1 MVQQLISHIWK
12 QEFRSPVWA
21 KNLLAN
27 IFLGFA
33 ALMMLSYVLILG
45 AALDKLVGR
54 FFPNEN
60 PIEFI
65 NGLIIYYFLFEFFV
79 RFFLQNVP
87 ILQIQ
92 PYLHLPI
99 KKSKIIH
106 FMLRKSQF
114 SVFNVLAILLFLPF
128 TILRIAVEYDTIQA
142 VGWISTV
149 IALAMCNHFLTMFI
163 KKKLNDVPNLFI
175 GLLAFFAALI
185 ALDYFE
191 IFSLTSLSNLVFGYI
206 INQPIVCIAVIIS
219 VFALYRLNFN
229 FLFKNTYPEELA
241 TKKNQEKI
249 AGDFAFL
256 KRFGRIGELIGLEL
270 KLILRH
276 KRPRNTLIMSGF
288 LLFYGLIFY
297 TNDTY
302 QDMQFIFM
310 FAGVFITGIFFI
322 NYGQFLLSWESGYF
336 DFILTRKVQFR
347 EYIEAKYW
355 LFVAAATIAF
365 VASLAYGY
373 FGWKILLINL
383 VAYLFNIG
391 FNVFAVMR
399 IAMYSPKKIN
409 LNKGAAFNYE
419 GIGAAQFLIMI
430 PVMILPYL
438 LYAPLL
444 IMGYGDLGLALTGL
458 VGLVGFTFRNKM
470 LNGLTNAFVK
480 DRYKTAASFRA
491 Q

>member
-1 MVQQLISHIWK
+1 MIQELISQIWK
-12 QEFRSPVWA
+12 QQLRSPVWA
-21 KNLLAN
+21 KNLIAN
-27 IFLGFA
+27 IFLGLA
-33 ALMMLSYVLILG
+33 ALMMLFYVLILG
-45 AALDKLVGR
+45 LASDKLVR
-54 FFPNEN
+54 EFLPERD

-65 NGLIIYYFLFEFFV
+65 NGLIFYYFLFEFFI

-106 FMLRKSQF
+106 FMLRKSQL
-114 SVFNVLAILLFLPF
+114 SVFNLLAILLFLPF
-128 TILRIAVEYDTIQA
+128 SILRIASDHGA
-142 VGWISTV
+142 VSALGWIGTV
-149 IALAMCNHFLTMFI
+149 FGLAVCNHFLTMYV

-175 GLLAFFAALI
+175 GLLAFFAAVIGLE
-185 ALDYFE
+185 YFE
-191 IFSLTSLSNLVFGYI
+191 ILSFSSLSSAAFGFVISQSWVVF
-206 INQPIVCIAVIIS
+206 PVAVL
-219 VFALYRLNFN
+219 ALGLYRINFS
-229 FLFKNTYPEELA
+229 FLFNNTYPEELA
-241 TKKNQEKI
+241 TKKAQGKI
-249 AGDFAFL
+249 TGDFAFL

-276 KRPRNTLIMSGF
+276 KRPRNTLIMSAV
-288 LLFYGLIFY
+288 LLLYGLIFY
-297 TNDTY
+297 TNDAY
-302 QDMQFIFM
+302 QEMQFIFV

-355 LFVAAATIAF
+355 LFFAASTIAF
-365 VASLAYGY
+365 VVSLAYGY

-399 IAMYSPKKIN
+399 IAMYSPKKID

-419 GIGAAQFLIMI
+419 GVGAAQFLIMI
-430 PVMILPYL
+430 PIMILPYV

-444 IMGYGDLGLALTGL
+444 LLGYEDLGLALTGL
-458 VGLVGFTFRNKM
+458 VGLVGFAFRNKM
-470 LNGLTNAFVK
+470 LNGLTKAFVAN
-480 DRYKTAASFRA
+480 RYSTAASFRA

>member
-1 MVQQLISHIWK
+1 MIQQLISQIWK
-12 QEFRSPVWA
+12 QELRSPVWA
-21 KNLLAN
+21 KNFLAN
-27 IFLGFA
+27 LFLGFA

-45 AALDKLVGR
+45 AAMNTLVGK
-54 FFPNEN
+54 FFPDDN

-65 NGLIIYYFLFEFFV
+65 NGLIIYYFLFEFFI

-106 FMLRKSQF
+106 FMLRKSIL
-114 SVFNVLAILLFLPF
+114 SVFNLLAILLFLPF
-128 TILRIAVEYDTIQA
+128 SILRIAAENDAISA
-142 VGWISTV
+142 LGWIVTL
-149 IALAMCNHFLTMFI
+149 IAISMCNHFLTI
-163 KKKLNDVPNLFI
+163 YLKKKLNDVPNLFI
-175 GLLAFFAALI
+175 GLLAFFAGII
-185 ALDYFE
+185 ALDYFD
-191 IFSLTSLSNLVFGYI
+191 ILSLSSISSVVFGFVVS
-206 INQPIVCIAVIIS
+206 QPFVFIAVVILA
-219 VFALYRLNFN
+219 FGLYRLNFT
-229 FLFKNTYPEELA
+229 FLFNNTYPEELA
-241 TKKNQEKI
+241 TKKAQNKI

-256 KRFGRIGELIGLEL
+256 KRFGRIGELIALEL
-270 KLILRH
+270 KLIIRH

-288 LLFYGLIFY
+288 LLFYGLFFY

-302 QDMQFIFM
+302 QEMEFIFV

-336 DFILTRKVQFR
+336 DFILTRKVSFR
-347 EYIEAKYW
+347 EHIEAKYW
-355 LFVAAATIAF
+355 LFVAASTIAF
-365 VASLAYGY
+365 TVSLAYGY
-373 FGWKILLINL
+373 FGWKIILINL

-391 FNVFAVMR
+391 INVFAVMR
-399 IAMYSPKKIN
+399 IAMYSPKKID

-430 PVMILPYL
+430 PIMILPYI

-444 IMGYGDLGLALTGL
+444 LLGYEDLGLALTGVL
-458 VGLVGFTFRNKM
+458 GLIGFAFRNKM
-470 LNGLTNAFVK
+470 LSGLTNAFVEN
-480 DRYKTAASFRA
+480 RYKTAASFRA

>member
-1 MVQQLISHIWK
+1 MIQQLISQIWK
-12 QEFRSPVWA
+12 QQSRSPVWA
-21 KNLLAN
+21 KNLIAN

-33 ALMMLSYVLILG
+33 ALLMVSYVLILG
-45 AALDKLVGR
+45 IAMDKLVR
-54 FFPNEN
+54 DFLPEKD

-65 NGLIIYYFLFEFFV
+65 NGIILYYFLFEFFI

-106 FMLRKSQF
+106 FMLRKSQM

-128 TILRIAVEYDTIQA
+128 SILRIASDYDTMSA
-142 VGWISTV
+142 LGWIGTLF
-149 IALAMCNHFLTMFI
+149 ALSMSNHFLTMYI

-175 GLLAFFAALI
+175 GLLAFFASLV

-191 IFSLTSLSNLVFGYI
+191 ILSFSSLSSIAFGFVI
-206 INQPIVCIAVIIS
+206 DQPLVIIAA
-219 VFALYRLNFN
+219 VFLALALYRLNFS
-229 FLFKNTYPEELA
+229 FLFNNTYPEELA
-241 TKKNQEKI
+241 TKKTQGKI

-256 KRFGRIGELIGLEL
+256 KRFGRIGELIALEL
-270 KLILRH
+270 KLIIRH

-297 TNDTY
+297 TNDAY

-336 DFILTRKVQFR
+336 DFILTRKVSFR
-347 EYIEAKYW
+347 EHIEAKYW

-365 VASLAYGY
+365 TVSLAYGY

-399 IAMYSPKKIN
+399 IAMYSPKKID

-419 GIGAAQFLIMI
+419 GVGAAQFLIMI
-430 PVMILPYL
+430 PIMILPYV

-444 IMGYGDLGLALTGL
+444 ILGYGDLGLALTGL

-470 LNGLTNAFVK
+470 LNGLTKAFVAN
-480 DRYKTAASFRA
+480 RYKTAASFRA

>member
-1 MVQQLISHIWK
+1 MIQHLLSQIWK

-45 AALDKLVGR
+45 AAMNSLVGK
-54 FFPNEN
+54 FFPDEN
-60 PIEFI
+60 PIVFI
-65 NGLIIYYFLFEFFV
+65 NGLIIYYFLFEFFI

-106 FMLRKSQF
+106 FMLRKSIL
-114 SVFNVLAILLFLPF
+114 SVFNLLVVLLFLPF
-128 TILRIAVEYDTIQA
+128 TFIKIGAEYGALTA
-142 VGWISTV
+142 FGWIGV
-149 IALAMCNHFLTMFI
+149 LFALSMSNHFLTMYL

-175 GLLAFFAALI
+175 GLLAFFAGII

-191 IFSLTSLSNLVFGYI
+191 ILSLSSLSSAAFGFVL
-206 INQPIVCIAVIIS
+206 NQPLILIGVVILA
-219 VFALYRLNFN
+219 FGLYRLNFT
-229 FLFKNTYPEELA
+229 FLFNNTYPEELA
-241 TKKNQEKI
+241 SKKSENKV
-249 AGDFAFL
+249 AGDFTFL
-256 KRFGRIGELIGLEL
+256 KRFGKIGELMALEL

-297 TNDTY
+297 TNDMY
-302 QDMQFIFM
+302 SEQEYIFM

-322 NYGQFLLSWESGYF
+322 NYGQFLLSWDSGYF
-336 DFILTRKVQFR
+336 DFVLTRRGQFR
-347 EYIEAKYW
+347 EYIESKYW
-355 LFVAAATIAF
+355 LFVATSTIAF
-365 VASLAYGY
+365 IVSLAYGY
-373 FGWKILLINL
+373 FGWKIVLINL

-391 FNVFAVMR
+391 VNVFAVMR
-399 IAMYSPKKIN
+399 IAMYSPKKID

-419 GIGAAQFLIMI
+419 GIGAAQFLIII

-438 LYAPLL
+438 LYAPLFIL
-444 IMGYGDLGLALTGL
+444 GYGDLGLALTGTI
-458 VGLVGFTFRNKM
+458 GLIGFAFRNK
-470 LNGLTNAFVK
+470 LLAGLTKAFEK
-480 DRYKTAASFRA
+480 NRYKTAASFRA